1 MAVDSAELVQ
11 AAMMLRENNPRG
23 WDDFVLALRRYSAGV
38 NAEMVKAAPELLLRA
53 QGMALMANE
62 LAMLCHDVPALWD
75 RLRAVRAAED
85 SRRRIKP
92 GE

>member
-1 MAVDSAELVQ
+1 
-11 AAMMLRENNPRG
+11 
-23 WDDFVLALRRYSAGV
+23 
-38 NAEMVKAAPELLLRA
+38 
-53 QGMALMANE
+53 MALMANE